1 MSQPLAGL
9 TKREIAI
16 ICVVI
21 GVLVLL
27 YVFAPWGRGTD
38 SRAARPAPTSSFGNL
53 LVGQEGH
60 LDNGGAMAFVAL
72 DDAAY
77 DALNKAAGVDDQA
90 GIRELVSAGR
100 VFLTPQ
106 HTAIRV
112 LENSVFSVKVRILDG
127 AQKDKAGW
135 VPAEFVKQ

>member
-1 MSQPLAGL
+1 MKLAGL
-9 TKREIAI
+9 SKIELAI

-38 SRAARPAPTSSFGNL
+38 SRAARPAPTSSFSNL

-60 LDNGGAMAFVAL
+60 LDNGDITMVLVAV

-77 DALNKAAGVDDQA
+77 DDLHKVANANDDV
-90 GIRELVSAGR
+90 GIRELVRAGR

-127 AQKDKAGW
+127 AQKDRAGW
-135 VPAEFVKQ
+135 VPAEFVKR